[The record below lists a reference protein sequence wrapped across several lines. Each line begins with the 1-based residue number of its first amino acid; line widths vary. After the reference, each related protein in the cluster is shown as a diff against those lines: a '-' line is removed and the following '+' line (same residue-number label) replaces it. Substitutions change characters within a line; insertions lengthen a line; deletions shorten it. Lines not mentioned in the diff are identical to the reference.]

1 MENKERSRDD
11 GNTPPR
17 QAKTLQIVSN
27 LRAALCHLKASLRRT
42 VGRRMDRRSY
52 GPEKESKQ
60 VYKHYLSRLILKGK
74 DLRRHWKKIG

>member
-1 MENKERSRDD
+1 
-11 GNTPPR
+11 
-17 QAKTLQIVSN
+17 
-27 LRAALCHLKASLRRT
+27 
-42 VGRRMDRRSY
+42 MDRRSY